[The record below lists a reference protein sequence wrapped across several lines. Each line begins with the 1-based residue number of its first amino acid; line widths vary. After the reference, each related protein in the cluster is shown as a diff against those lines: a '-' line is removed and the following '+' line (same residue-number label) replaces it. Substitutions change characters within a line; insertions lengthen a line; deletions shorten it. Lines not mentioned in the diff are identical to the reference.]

1 MKTKPLGARQC
12 RCQGQASRVVDETL
26 TGPVAT
32 LSQPMGEGLK
42 PLLTKAE
49 VAGRLRLP
57 VRGVTRLPVLSGLT

>member
-1 MKTKPLGARQC
+1 MKTKHLGASRC
-12 RCQGQASRVVDETL
+12 RCQGQASQVVDETL

-32 LSQPMGEGLK
+32 LSQPMGEGLEA
-42 PLLTKAE
+42 LLTKAE